1 MGSAASPAAPLFEL
15 QRRIGE
21 QYGEAHFNKQGA
33 SPLLYFSVLL
43 HSQQFEKA
51 VAFLAR
57 EERSRPTA
65 ALADMGEEALH
76 FALALQHEGLLAC
89 AASGAEAALDGM
101 ALERHGTLL
110 LARTRTRTRT

>member
-1 MGSAASPAAPLFEL
+1 M
-15 QRRIGE
+15 
-21 QYGEAHFNKQGA
+21 
-33 SPLLYFSVLL
+33 LL

-51 VAFLAR
+51 VAFLSR

-89 AASGAEAALDGM
+89 AASGVASHPFGRALYLPCSFQQISMKEYWRRKPSTSG
-101 ALERHGTLL
+101 AL
-110 LARTRTRTRT
+110 LASWTA